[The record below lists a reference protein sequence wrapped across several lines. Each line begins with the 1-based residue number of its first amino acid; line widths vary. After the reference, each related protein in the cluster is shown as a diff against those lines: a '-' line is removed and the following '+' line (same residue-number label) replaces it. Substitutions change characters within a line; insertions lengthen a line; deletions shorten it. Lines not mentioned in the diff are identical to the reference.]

1 MNTVGFLEAV
11 KSADARRVAEML
23 DAGADPNAYVLA
35 EEGRPES
42 GRIPA
47 LYFACLSNNVPVVRL
62 LLERGAA
69 LNDGESSYHSAQL
82 NHRECLEALVAHG
95 EDISH
100 RHPRWKNTPLYFLAG
115 HHDDQRGTAPWF
127 LGFRWLLEHGADP
140 NVASYEKAETPLHA
154 VAANPTLSTAVAET
168 LIAHGADVN
177 RPRADGRTPIALAT
191 RAGNTAVADLLR
203 ARGASTDDVSPLD
216 AFMGACSRA
225 DAPAARAMLAAH
237 PEFAGELGRHE
248 NGATPLHWASWR
260 GNVDV
265 VRLLVELGA
274 PVNAREEEFGS
285 SPLGWA
291 AHGSANCRSA
301 DDDYCG
307 VVELLIAAGGTVE
320 ASINKWNEGPQSMA
334 SPRVA
339 ALLVDRGWPKLPAS
353 D

>member
-1 MNTVGFLEAV
+1 
-11 KSADARRVAEML
+11 ML

-35 EEGRPES
+35 EEGRPDS

-47 LYFACLSNNVPVVRL
+47 LYFACVSNNVPVVRL

-69 LNDGESSYHSAQL
+69 INDGESSYHSAQL

-100 RHPRWKNTPLYFLAG
+100 RHPRWTNTPLYFLAG
-115 HHDDQRGTAPWF
+115 HHDDQDGTAPWF
-127 LGFRWLLEHGADP
+127 LGFQWLLEHGADP
-140 NVASYEKAETPLHA
+140 NVTSYDKAETPLHA
-154 VAANPTLSTAVAET
+154 VAARPTLSAAVAEA

-177 RPRADGRTPIALAT
+177 RPRADGRTPFALAT
-191 RAGNTAVADLLR
+191 RSGNIAVADLLR
-203 ARGASTDDVSPLD
+203 ARGARTGDVSPLD
-216 AFMGACSRA
+216 VFMGACLRA
-225 DAPAARAMLAAH
+225 DAAAAHAMLTAH
-237 PEFAGELGRHE
+237 PDFAGELARNE
-248 NGATPLHWASWR
+248 DGATPLHWAAWR
-260 GNVDV
+260 GIVGV

-291 AHGSANCRSA
+291 AHGSANCRTA
-301 DDDYCG
+301 DDDYCE

-339 ALLVDRGWPKLPAS
+339 TLLEDRGWPKRPAS